1 MRRKRT
7 QHGGTTREVRVVRE
21 EGSESLTVRISR
33 AGHAALRALAEEA
46 GESMTEVL
54 DQAIELYRRQRFL
67 SGLNADFAALQQD
80 KTTWEEELAEREA
93 WDSTLTDGLEG

>member
-1 MRRKRT
+1 
-7 QHGGTTREVRVVRE
+7 
-21 EGSESLTVRISR
+21 
-33 AGHAALRALAEEA
+33 
-46 GESMTEVL
+46 MTEVL